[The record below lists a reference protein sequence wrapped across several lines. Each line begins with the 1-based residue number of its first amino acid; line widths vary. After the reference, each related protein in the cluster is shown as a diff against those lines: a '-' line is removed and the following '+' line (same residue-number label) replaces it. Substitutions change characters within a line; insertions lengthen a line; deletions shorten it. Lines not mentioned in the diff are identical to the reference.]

1 LNTIEKKELTA
12 LLNLLDEPSEP
23 VFERIREKLLF
34 YGLKAIPFLEEAWEQ
49 SFNNVIQVR
58 IEEIIHQIQLKH
70 LRKELIAWKKKSRY
84 DLLKGFFLA
93 SKYQYPDLVESE
105 VNNKLEI
112 IKRDIWL
119 ELSSGRTALEKVKV
133 INHILFDVHGFTG
146 NKTNID
152 APQNLFLNNL
162 LESKKGN
169 HLTIGMLYSIVAQK
183 LGIPIFGINLPEH
196 FVLAYVDEIHDEKI
210 KVANEKEVL
219 FYINPFNKGAVFTKR
234 EIEIFIK
241 HLKISP
247 NPAFFEPCDNVTIL
261 IRLFENMKHTF
272 EKQGY
277 GEKVDEINWVMS
289 ALVKKTLPI

>member
-23 VFERIREKLLF
+23 VFKRIREKLLD
-34 YGLKAIPFLEEAWEQ
+34 YGTKAIPFLEEAWEQ
-49 SFNNVIQVR
+49 SFNHIIQVR
-58 IEEIIHQIQLKH
+58 IEEIIHHIQLKH
-70 LRKELIAWKKKSRY
+70 LRVELIAWKKKSRY

-119 ELSSGRTALEKVKV
+119 ELSSERTALEKVKV

-210 KVANEKEVL
+210 KLANEKEVL

-241 HLKISP
+241 HLKISS

-261 IRLFENMKHTF
+261 IRLFENMKHAF

>member
-1 LNTIEKKELTA
+1 MNTIEKKELTA
-12 LLNLLDEPSEP
+12 LLNLLDEPSET

-70 LRKELIAWKKKSRY
+70 LRNELIAWKKKNRY

-93 SKYQYPDLVESE
+93 SKYQYPDLDENV
-105 VNNKLEI
+105 VNNMVEI

-119 ELSSGRTALEKVKV
+119 ELSSERTALEKVKV

-261 IRLFENMKHTF
+261 IRLFENMKHAF